1 MNRSNPF
8 RFDLRNGIRFIA
20 KKFLVLPLLVSLV
33 CFEFML
39 RLRETASLNH
49 QYAGAQPTLGDLAMY
64 LFGGMKPYI
73 PNPDEPFLFPV
84 SWFLVF
90 GICLF
95 LTLYYPVYDRDTFG
109 KMVIVYSGSRTKWWT
124 AKCAWIIVA
133 TFLYFFLCWILL
145 IINCLLYGGQFTL
158 SVSPYMSDIFLLRET
173 VPPDQWNVCHVLLL
187 MPPLIASSFGILQ
200 MLLTLWFRPIICF
213 LISAILMLASACN
226 FFHSFCKALAFTS
239 GFCKSNLFVNSV
251 GRTLLAYPQNHPCPA
266 VHIAPADRAGRS
278 RLRQRRCNHTAMHRR
293 PR

>member
-49 QYAGAQPTLGDLAMY
+49 QYAGAQPTLGDFAMY

-145 IINCLLYGGQFTL
+145 LINCLLYGGQFTL
-158 SVSPYMSDIFLLRET
+158 SVSPYMSDIFLLRERFFYYFFT
-173 VPPDQWNVCHVLLL
+173 GMQSLHCIIPISHIRFMTFLWSHYIFYLLPPFAQ
-187 MPPLIASSFGILQ
+187 
-200 MLLTLWFRPIICF
+200 FR
-213 LISAILMLASACN
+213 
-226 FFHSFCKALAFTS
+226 
-239 GFCKSNLFVNSV
+239 
-251 GRTLLAYPQNHPCPA
+251 
-266 VHIAPADRAGRS
+266 
-278 RLRQRRCNHTAMHRR
+278 
-293 PR
+293 

>member
-49 QYAGAQPTLGDLAMY
+49 QYAGAQPTLGDFAMY
-64 LFGGMKPYI
+64 LFGGMKPYF

-145 IINCLLYGGQFTL
+145 LINCLLYGGQFTL

-173 VPPDQWNVCHVLLL
+173 VPVEC
-187 MPPLIASSFGILQ
+187 MPCTPAHASIDRIFFRHIANAANALVSPHYLFFDISNSYVGIGIL
-200 MLLTLWFRPIICF
+200 LRPCIDPQLC
-213 LISAILMLASACN
+213 IL
-226 FFHSFCKALAFTS
+226 HS
-239 GFCKSNLFVNSV
+239 
-251 GRTLLAYPQNHPCPA
+251 Q
-266 VHIAPADRAGRS
+266 
-278 RLRQRRCNHTAMHRR
+278 Q
-293 PR
+293 

>member
-1 MNRSNPF
+1 
-8 RFDLRNGIRFIA
+8 
-20 KKFLVLPLLVSLV
+20 
-33 CFEFML
+33 ML

-49 QYAGAQPTLGDLAMY
+49 QYAGAQPTLGDFAMY

-213 LISAILMLASACN
+213 LISAILMLASAYFCVPVLILN
-226 FFHSFCKALAFTS
+226 YAFCIRSNEILVDGFSFPSGIVYALALSLLCMFI
-239 GFCKSNLFVNSV
+239 GRHRFRNFDLYWG
-251 GRTLLAYPQNHPCPA
+251 GRTLWIYCQESKLT
-266 VHIAPADRAGRS
+266 VH
-278 RLRQRRCNHTAMHRR
+278 LKL
-293 PR
+293 

>member
-39 RLRETASLNH
+39 RLRETASSIISTQAH
-49 QYAGAQPTLGDLAMY
+49 SQHWGFCHVS
-64 LFGGMKPYI
+64 FGGMKPYI

-145 IINCLLYGGQFTL
+145 LINCLLYGGQFTL
-158 SVSPYMSDIFLLRET
+158 SVS
-173 VPPDQWNVCHVLLL
+173 
-187 MPPLIASSFGILQ
+187 LI
-200 MLLTLWFRPIICF
+200 
-213 LISAILMLASACN
+213 
-226 FFHSFCKALAFTS
+226 
-239 GFCKSNLFVNSV
+239 
-251 GRTLLAYPQNHPCPA
+251 
-266 VHIAPADRAGRS
+266 
-278 RLRQRRCNHTAMHRR
+278 
-293 PR
+293 

>member
-49 QYAGAQPTLGDLAMY
+49 QYAGAQPTLGDFAMY

-133 TFLYFFLCWILL
+133 TFLYSLLKFPRSSNIFLNLAFNVLGVCEKYFFHGAHFIIRFHSRHRYGDNKTYWL
-145 IINCLLYGGQFTL
+145 II
-158 SVSPYMSDIFLLRET
+158 
-173 VPPDQWNVCHVLLL
+173 
-187 MPPLIASSFGILQ
+187 SS
-200 MLLTLWFRPIICF
+200 
-213 LISAILMLASACN
+213 
-226 FFHSFCKALAFTS
+226 
-239 GFCKSNLFVNSV
+239 
-251 GRTLLAYPQNHPCPA
+251 
-266 VHIAPADRAGRS
+266 
-278 RLRQRRCNHTAMHRR
+278 
-293 PR
+293 

>member
-49 QYAGAQPTLGDLAMY
+49 QYAGAQPTLGDFAMY

-124 AKCAWIIVA
+124 AKCAGLSLQPSF
-133 TFLYFFLCWILL
+133 TFSCAGSSSSSTACCTAVNLPFL
-145 IINCLLYGGQFTL
+145 F
-158 SVSPYMSDIFLLRET
+158 
-173 VPPDQWNVCHVLLL
+173 
-187 MPPLIASSFGILQ
+187 PLI
-200 MLLTLWFRPIICF
+200 
-213 LISAILMLASACN
+213 
-226 FFHSFCKALAFTS
+226 
-239 GFCKSNLFVNSV
+239 
-251 GRTLLAYPQNHPCPA
+251 
-266 VHIAPADRAGRS
+266 
-278 RLRQRRCNHTAMHRR
+278 
-293 PR
+293 

>member
-49 QYAGAQPTLGDLAMY
+49 QYAGAQPTLGDFAMY

-109 KMVIVYSGSRTKWWT
+109 KMVIVYSAAAQSGGRPNAPGLSLQPSFTFSCAGSSSSST
-124 AKCAWIIVA
+124 ACCTAVNLP
-133 TFLYFFLCWILL
+133 FLF
-145 IINCLLYGGQFTL
+145 
-158 SVSPYMSDIFLLRET
+158 
-173 VPPDQWNVCHVLLL
+173 
-187 MPPLIASSFGILQ
+187 PLI
-200 MLLTLWFRPIICF
+200 
-213 LISAILMLASACN
+213 
-226 FFHSFCKALAFTS
+226 
-239 GFCKSNLFVNSV
+239 
-251 GRTLLAYPQNHPCPA
+251 
-266 VHIAPADRAGRS
+266 
-278 RLRQRRCNHTAMHRR
+278 
-293 PR
+293 

>member
-49 QYAGAQPTLGDLAMY
+49 QYAGAQPTLGDFAMY

-109 KMVIVYSGSRTKWWT
+109 KWSSYIPAAAQSGGRPNAPGLSLQPSFTFSCAGSSSSST
-124 AKCAWIIVA
+124 ACCTAVNLP
-133 TFLYFFLCWILL
+133 FLF
-145 IINCLLYGGQFTL
+145 
-158 SVSPYMSDIFLLRET
+158 
-173 VPPDQWNVCHVLLL
+173 
-187 MPPLIASSFGILQ
+187 PLI
-200 MLLTLWFRPIICF
+200 
-213 LISAILMLASACN
+213 
-226 FFHSFCKALAFTS
+226 
-239 GFCKSNLFVNSV
+239 
-251 GRTLLAYPQNHPCPA
+251 
-266 VHIAPADRAGRS
+266 
-278 RLRQRRCNHTAMHRR
+278 
-293 PR
+293 

>member
-49 QYAGAQPTLGDLAMY
+49 QYAGAQPTLGDFAMY

-95 LTLYYPVYDRDTFG
+95 LLHP
-109 KMVIVYSGSRTKWWT
+109 
-124 AKCAWIIVA
+124 
-133 TFLYFFLCWILL
+133 ILKL
-145 IINCLLYGGQFTL
+145 
-158 SVSPYMSDIFLLRET
+158 VM
-173 VPPDQWNVCHVLLL
+173 
-187 MPPLIASSFGILQ
+187 
-200 MLLTLWFRPIICF
+200 
-213 LISAILMLASACN
+213 
-226 FFHSFCKALAFTS
+226 
-239 GFCKSNLFVNSV
+239 
-251 GRTLLAYPQNHPCPA
+251 
-266 VHIAPADRAGRS
+266 
-278 RLRQRRCNHTAMHRR
+278 
-293 PR
+293 

>member
-1 MNRSNPF
+1 M
-8 RFDLRNGIRFIA
+8 
-20 KKFLVLPLLVSLV
+20 
-33 CFEFML
+33 
-39 RLRETASLNH
+39 
-49 QYAGAQPTLGDLAMY
+49 
-64 LFGGMKPYI
+64 
-73 PNPDEPFLFPV
+73 
-84 SWFLVF
+84 
-90 GICLF
+90 
-95 LTLYYPVYDRDTFG
+95 YDRDTFG

-213 LISAILMLASACN
+213 LISAILMLASAYFCVPVLILN
-226 FFHSFCKALAFTS
+226 YAFCIRSNEILVDGFSFPSGIVYALALSLLCMFI
-239 GFCKSNLFVNSV
+239 
-251 GRTLLAYPQNHPCPA
+251 GR
-266 VHIAPADRAGRS
+266 
-278 RLRQRRCNHTAMHRR
+278 HRFR
-293 PR
+293 NFDLY

>member
-49 QYAGAQPTLGDLAMY
+49 QYAGAQPTLGDFAMY

-124 AKCAWIIVA
+124 AK
-133 TFLYFFLCWILL
+133 
-145 IINCLLYGGQFTL
+145 
-158 SVSPYMSDIFLLRET
+158 
-173 VPPDQWNVCHVLLL
+173 
-187 MPPLIASSFGILQ
+187 
-200 MLLTLWFRPIICF
+200 
-213 LISAILMLASACN
+213 
-226 FFHSFCKALAFTS
+226 
-239 GFCKSNLFVNSV
+239 
-251 GRTLLAYPQNHPCPA
+251 
-266 VHIAPADRAGRS
+266 
-278 RLRQRRCNHTAMHRR
+278 
-293 PR
+293 

>member
-187 MPPLIASSFGILQ
+187 MPPLITSSFGILQ

-213 LISAILMLASACN
+213 LISAILMLASAYFCVPVLILN
-226 FFHSFCKALAFTS
+226 YAFCIRSNEILVDGFSFPSGIVYALALSLLCMFI
-239 GFCKSNLFVNSV
+239 
-251 GRTLLAYPQNHPCPA
+251 GR
-266 VHIAPADRAGRS
+266 
-278 RLRQRRCNHTAMHRR
+278 HRFR
-293 PR
+293 NFDLY

>member
-49 QYAGAQPTLGDLAMY
+49 QYAGAQPTLGDFAMY

-145 IINCLLYGGQFTL
+145 LINCLLYGGQFTL

-173 VPPDQWNVCHVLLL
+173 IPPDQWNVCHVLLL
-187 MPPLIASSFGILQ
+187 MPPLIASSSTMHSAFAAMKYWWMGFPFPPESYTR
-200 MLLTLWFRPIICF
+200 LLCPSFVCSLGDIASETLI
-213 LISAILMLASACN
+213 
-226 FFHSFCKALAFTS
+226 FTEGVVPY
-239 GFCKSNLFVNSV
+239 GF
-251 GRTLLAYPQNHPCPA
+251 
-266 VHIAPADRAGRS
+266 IAKNR
-278 RLRQRRCNHTAMHRR
+278 N
-293 PR
+293 

>member
-49 QYAGAQPTLGDLAMY
+49 QYAGAQPTLGDFAMY

-95 LTLYYPVYDRDTFG
+95 LTLYYPVYDRDTLILNYAFCIRSNEILVDG
-109 KMVIVYSGSRTKWWT
+109 FPFPSGIVY
-124 AKCAWIIVA
+124 
-133 TFLYFFLCWILL
+133 
-145 IINCLLYGGQFTL
+145 
-158 SVSPYMSDIFLLRET
+158 
-173 VPPDQWNVCHVLLL
+173 
-187 MPPLIASSFGILQ
+187 
-200 MLLTLWFRPIICF
+200 
-213 LISAILMLASACN
+213 
-226 FFHSFCKALAFTS
+226 ALALSLLCMFI
-239 GFCKSNLFVNSV
+239 
-251 GRTLLAYPQNHPCPA
+251 GR
-266 VHIAPADRAGRS
+266 
-278 RLRQRRCNHTAMHRR
+278 HRFR
-293 PR
+293 NFDLY

>member
-49 QYAGAQPTLGDLAMY
+49 QYAGAQPTLGDFAMY

-95 LTLYYPVYDRDTFG
+95 LTLYYPVYDGHRIFRQPHKVVDGQMRLDYRCNLPLLFP
-109 KMVIVYSGSRTKWWT
+109 VLDPPHHQLPAVRRSIYPFCFPLYER
-124 AKCAWIIVA
+124 
-133 TFLYFFLCWILL
+133 YFFVKGNRTARPVECMPCTPAHASIDRIFFRHIANAANAL
-145 IINCLLYGGQFTL
+145 
-158 SVSPYMSDIFLLRET
+158 VSPHYLFFDISNSYVGIGIFLRPCIDPQL
-173 VPPDQWNVCHVLLL
+173 C
-187 MPPLIASSFGILQ
+187 IL
-200 MLLTLWFRPIICF
+200 
-213 LISAILMLASACN
+213 
-226 FFHSFCKALAFTS
+226 HS
-239 GFCKSNLFVNSV
+239 
-251 GRTLLAYPQNHPCPA
+251 Q
-266 VHIAPADRAGRS
+266 
-278 RLRQRRCNHTAMHRR
+278 Q
-293 PR
+293 

>member
-1 MNRSNPF
+1 
-8 RFDLRNGIRFIA
+8 
-20 KKFLVLPLLVSLV
+20 
-33 CFEFML
+33 
-39 RLRETASLNH
+39 
-49 QYAGAQPTLGDLAMY
+49 MY

-187 MPPLIASSFGILQ
+187 M
-200 MLLTLWFRPIICF
+200 
-213 LISAILMLASACN
+213 
-226 FFHSFCKALAFTS
+226 
-239 GFCKSNLFVNSV
+239 
-251 GRTLLAYPQNHPCPA
+251 HPF
-266 VHIAPADRAGRS
+266 
-278 RLRQRRCNHTAMHRR
+278 
-293 PR
+293 